1 MRNKKWMSLLL
12 VFVMTL
18 CLAACGSEAKEDD
31 EKDKKSDKTL
41 YEHGLDVIELMVEA
55 TRDEKYMQIYGAT
68 KEIQEILGE
77 IGEGNFDKPDKVF
90 AVKGDMEVLESLV
103 GIEDVEEMSEA
114 LQKNLHN
121 RMFSA
126 LTTQLNAR
134 AGVEALA
141 ATSVC
146 TMGKNFVDETLE
158 DNIMYVYVYENGTP
172 VAVTFVPGE
181 DGAISASG
189 CFVMYERLFEE
200 ADDLEE
206 IWEGFGVEVE
216 EIEVQ

>member
-90 AVKGDMEVLESLV
+90 AVKGDMEVLESL
-103 GIEDVEEMSEA
+103 GLI
-114 LQKNLHN
+114 
-121 RMFSA
+121 
-126 LTTQLNAR
+126 
-134 AGVEALA
+134 
-141 ATSVC
+141 SVC
-146 TMGKNFVDETLE
+146 
-158 DNIMYVYVYENGTP
+158 
-172 VAVTFVPGE
+172 VPDRSEGIRRC
-181 DGAISASG
+181 IS
-189 CFVMYERLFEE
+189 CFT
-200 ADDLEE
+200 A
-206 IWEGFGVEVE
+206 
-216 EIEVQ
+216 